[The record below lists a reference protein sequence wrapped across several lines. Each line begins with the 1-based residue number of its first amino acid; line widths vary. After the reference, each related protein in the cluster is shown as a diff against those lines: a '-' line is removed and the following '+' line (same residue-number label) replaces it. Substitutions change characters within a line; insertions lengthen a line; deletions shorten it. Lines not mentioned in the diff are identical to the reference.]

1 MSIKQN
7 FPTIDSSLNLDFA
20 GSRVVDSRITF
31 TRASAATVTDA
42 QGVLQTVRDNKPRID
57 FDGNTGECRGLL
69 IEEQRTNLI
78 VYSND
83 PDYSSWTLSGASIA
97 KNVAIAPD
105 GTMSADKIVENT
117 GSSTHGHYQ
126 TLSVS
131 NSTLYTWSAY
141 FKSAERT
148 SVMVYAQSS
157 RTPTAIYNLSTGTV
171 SLTTD
176 SDTTAAATITPAGN
190 GWYRCTI
197 TATTVGTT
205 AYFNIAMVVS
215 GNQGYTGNGSSGLF
229 VWGAQVEA
237 GTFATSYIPSIT
249 TFTSRASSAT
259 YFDAT
264 GVLRTAPVNG
274 ARYGFGYD
282 STTQKWVSQ
291 GLILEAAATNL
302 FPTSLMSAFA
312 AVQNMDIVSTSIAAI
327 DGTVGNVFKLTPTTA
342 NTSMHSIFR
351 NLASSTPS
359 TRCVSVYLKAA
370 GYNYARIYCDGTDPT
385 TGGVIYDLSTGT
397 TSIHSS
403 YAGANRVAYGME
415 NVGNGWYRCWVSG
428 TATNADWY
436 YHIDV
441 ADTAAFG
448 SFAGN
453 GSSGVYAWG
462 PQMEI
467 GSVPTSYISTSG
479 STVTRAADVSTSAAT
494 TRSRDSAALIGT
506 NFTSWWK
513 NTEQTYYAE
522 AAQFP
527 ATEYGRLI
535 DISDGATQRYSMYRQ
550 SGVGTN
556 GINSQLQTT
565 GDSWSTNTFAKFAVS
580 FSSTGISSGFNGTLR
595 TTAGTFTPFT
605 ADRMNI
611 GQQSDAFGV
620 WNGHIKK
627 IVYYP
632 KRLSNTQLQALTV

>member
-7 FPTIDSSLNLDFA
+7 FPTIDSTLNLDFA
-20 GSRVVDSRITF
+20 NSRVVDSRITF
-31 TRASAATVTDA
+31 TRASAATHTDA
-42 QGVLQTVRDNKPRID
+42 NGIIQTVRDNKPRID
-57 FDGNTGECRGLL
+57 FNASTGECRGLL

-78 VYSND
+78 KSSN
-83 PDYSSWTLSGASIA
+83 
-97 KNVAIAPD
+97 NV
-105 GTMSADKIVENT
+105 
-117 GSSTHGHYQ
+117 
-126 TLSVS
+126 
-131 NSTLYTWSAY
+131 
-141 FKSAERT
+141 
-148 SVMVYAQSS
+148 
-157 RTPTAIYNLSTGTV
+157 TV
-171 SLTTD
+171 SPWQGIDFTKTQ
-176 SDTTAAATITPAGN
+176 ANAGVSPSGN
-190 GWYRCTI
+190 FD
-197 TATTVGTT
+197 ANLVTVGTNAGALYQDVT
-205 AYFNIAMVVS
+205 GLPAGTSYAVSFYIKKITETGTLVVRNTQDGSYGRWDINLSLIPSNQWVRITSTHPSVVIAGNFVAAPNGYCSPAYFGS
-215 GNQGYTGNGSSGLF
+215 GTIQFYL
-229 VWGAQVEA
+229 WGTQLEA
-237 GTFATSYIPSIT
+237 GTFPTSYVPSVP

-291 GLILEAAATNL
+291 GLILEAATTNL

-479 STVTRAADVSTSAAT
+479 STVTRAADVSSSATT
-494 TRSRDSAALIGT
+494 TRSRDNAEMYNIDQ
-506 NFTSWWK
+506 SWFK
-513 NTEQTYYAE
+513 NSEGSFYAE
-522 AAQFP
+522 GYYS
-527 ATEYGRLI
+527 ATNSSSLLAVVPGITDTWTASMMQLSEFNAGSTSGFRIYTSI
-535 DISDGATQRYSMYRQ
+535 NGATATGQIDP
-550 SGVGTN
+550 GV
-556 GINSQLQTT
+556 TT
-565 GDSWSTNTFAKFAVS
+565 LSTGVNHKFAGAWRTNDAA
-580 FSSTGISSGFNGTLR
+580 SSVN
-595 TTAGTFTPFT
+595 TTAISTDNTVILPGNLSTLK
-605 ADRMNI
+605 I
-611 GQQSDAFGV
+611 GSSYASGIKI
-620 WNGHIKK
+620 NGCIKK
-627 IVYYP
+627 ITYYP
-632 KRLSNTQLQALTV
+632 VRLSNTQLQALTV

>member
-7 FPTIDSSLNLDFA
+7 FPTIDSTLNLDFA
-20 GSRVVDSRITF
+20 NSRVVDSRITF

-42 QGVLQTVRDNKPRID
+42 NGILQTLRDNKPRID
-57 FDGNTGECRGLL
+57 FDATTGECRGLL

-78 VYSND
+78 KSSN
-83 PDYSSWTLSGASIA
+83 
-97 KNVAIAPD
+97 NV
-105 GTMSADKIVENT
+105 
-117 GSSTHGHYQ
+117 
-126 TLSVS
+126 
-131 NSTLYTWSAY
+131 
-141 FKSAERT
+141 
-148 SVMVYAQSS
+148 
-157 RTPTAIYNLSTGTV
+157 TV
-171 SLTTD
+171 SPWQGIDFTKTQ
-176 SDTTAAATITPAGN
+176 ANAGVSPSGN
-190 GWYRCTI
+190 FD
-197 TATTVGTT
+197 ANLVTVGTNAGALYQDVT
-205 AYFNIAMVVS
+205 GLPAGTSYAVSFYIKKITETGTLVVRNTQDGSYGRWDINLSLIPSNQWVRITSTHPSVVIAGNFVAAPNGYCSPAYFGS
-215 GNQGYTGNGSSGLF
+215 GTIQFYLWGSQL
-229 VWGAQVEA
+229 EA
-237 GTFATSYIPSIT
+237 GTFPTSYVPSIPA
-249 TFTSRASSAT
+249 FTSRASSAT

-403 YAGANRVAYGME
+403 YAGANRVVYGME

-479 STVTRAADVSTSAAT
+479 STVTRAADVSTSAAATRAAEIAKIAGNWFAPIYNKINSTLVMDTLLPDVRATDRYIATITDSGMT
-494 TRSRDSAALIGT
+494 TNAIHMRTYNASSAWQSYTQSTNNASPTGTVGAGTIRVAGSINAAGMSISTNGSAVSSSGAFTMPVLSNPMLLIGSHT
-506 NFTSWWK
+506 
-513 NTEQTYYAE
+513 
-522 AAQFP
+522 
-527 ATEYGRLI
+527 
-535 DISDGATQRYSMYRQ
+535 D
-550 SGVGTN
+550 
-556 GINSQLQTT
+556 
-565 GDSWSTNTFAKFAVS
+565 
-580 FSSTGISSGFNGTLR
+580 
-595 TTAGTFTPFT
+595 GTFL
-605 ADRMNI
+605 
-611 GQQSDAFGV
+611 
-620 WNGHIKK
+620 WNGWIKR
-627 IVYYP
+627 ISYYP
-632 KRLSNTQLQALTV
+632 IKITNTQLQALTV